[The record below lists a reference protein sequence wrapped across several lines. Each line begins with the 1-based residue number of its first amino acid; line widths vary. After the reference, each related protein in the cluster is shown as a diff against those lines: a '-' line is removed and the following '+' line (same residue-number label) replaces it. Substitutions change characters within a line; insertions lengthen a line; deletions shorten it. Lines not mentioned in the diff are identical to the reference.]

1 MKRKLA
7 IILTCLLLAA
17 LTVLPV
23 SAKSP
28 RVLDYANLMTS
39 EEDQYLEQWCG
50 QFDIHYAMDIVLL
63 TVPTTMDFSPQD
75 FADNFYEN
83 NGYADDGL
91 IFLLD
96 MGSRQWHIS
105 TSGTAIEALSDR
117 DLEKIEQ
124 KVIPYFSE
132 GKYFDGFCKFLDI
145 LPDHLAEESGVNIFL
160 AALIGAGIAGIVL
173 FIMRGAM
180 NTRRPQRSADTY
192 EIDGSYHLNTHQDL
206 FLYSRLSKRAKPKE
220 SSSGSTTHRSSSGTS
235 HGGRGG
241 SF

>member
-7 IILTCLLLAA
+7 ISLSCLLLAV
-17 LTVLPV
+17 LMVLPV
-23 SAKSP
+23 SAKSS
-28 RVLDYANLMTS
+28 RIQDFANLMTS
-39 EEDQYLEQWCG
+39 EEDQYLDQWCN
-50 QFDIHYAMDIVLL
+50 QFDIHYAMDIVIL
-63 TVPTTMDFSPQD
+63 TVPSTLDFSPQD

-96 MGSRQWHIS
+96 MGSRRWHIS

-132 GKYFDGFCKFLDI
+132 GNYFDGFCKFLEI
-145 LPDHLAEESGVNIFL
+145 LPDYLDDDSGANLFL

-173 FIMRGAM
+173 LIMRSAM
-180 NTRRPQRSADTY
+180 NTRRPQRSADIY
-192 EIDGSYHLNTHQDL
+192 EIDGSYHLNTQQDL
-206 FLYSRLSKRAKPKE
+206 FLYSRLSKKEKPKE
-220 SSSGSTTHRSSSGTS
+220 NTSGSTTHRSSSGRS

>member
-7 IILTCLLLAA
+7 ICFVCLLLAA
-17 LTVLPV
+17 LMVLPV
-23 SAKSP
+23 SAKST
-28 RVLDYANLMTS
+28 RIQDFANLMTS
-39 EEDQYLEQWCG
+39 EEDQYLEQWCN
-50 QFDIHYAMDIVLL
+50 QFDIHYAMDIVIL
-63 TVPTTMDFSPQD
+63 TVPSTIDFSPQD

-96 MGSRQWHIS
+96 MGSRRWHIS

-132 GKYFDGFCKFLDI
+132 GRYFDGFCKFLEI
-145 LPDHLAEESGVNIFL
+145 LPDYLEEDSGANLFL
-160 AALIGAGIAGIVL
+160 AALIGAGIAGIIL
-173 FIMRGAM
+173 LIMRSAM
-180 NTRRPQRSADTY
+180 NTKRPQRSADTY

-206 FLYSRLSKRAKPKE
+206 FLYSRLSKREKPKE
-220 SSSGSTTHRSSSGTS
+220 TSSGSTTHRSSSGRS

>member
-1 MKRKLA
+1 MKRIFAICLA
-7 IILTCLLLAA
+7 CLLLAA
-17 LTVLPV
+17 VMVLPV
-23 SAKSP
+23 SAAST
-28 RVLDYANLMTS
+28 RIQDFANLMTS
-39 EEDQYLEQWCG
+39 EEDQYLEQWCN
-50 QFDIHYAMDIVLL
+50 QFDIHYAMDIVIL
-63 TVPTTMDFSPQD
+63 TVPSTMDFSPQD

-96 MGSRQWHIS
+96 MGSRRWHIS

-117 DLEKIEQ
+117 DLEKIER
-124 KVIPYFSE
+124 KIIPYFSD
-132 GKYFDGFCKFLDI
+132 GTYFDGFCKFLDI
-145 LPDHLAEESGVNIFL
+145 LPDYLEEDSGVNLLL

-173 FIMRGAM
+173 LIMRGTM
-180 NTRRPQRSADTY
+180 NTSRPQRSADTY

-206 FLYSRLSKRAKPKE
+206 FLYSRLSKQAKPKE
-220 SSSGSTTHRSSSGTS
+220 TSSGSTTHRSSSGRS